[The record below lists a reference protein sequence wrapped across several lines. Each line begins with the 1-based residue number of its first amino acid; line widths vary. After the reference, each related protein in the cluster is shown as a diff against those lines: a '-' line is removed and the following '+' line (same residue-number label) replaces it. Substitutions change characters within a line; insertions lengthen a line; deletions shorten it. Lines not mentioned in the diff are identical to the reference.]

1 MTSPSV
7 DELSQIPMFSA
18 LSAGALADVAA
29 RFTVRQYPQDAVIVT
44 EGERMTVFNVILSG
58 RIQWY
63 WTDETG
69 RQLKLTPE
77 GPGGHFADTTLG
89 GEPILMSIAAMEP
102 LRVAEIPLAELQPLL
117 LRHPSVAIALLLD
130 VVARLRRM
138 TRATRTLGMDEVYT
152 RVVKLLQSRAG
163 PAQGDRSEAAIT
175 QAEIGERVGATREMV
190 GRILRDLARG
200 GYIEMGRGRIVLLR
214 PLPRRW

>member
-1 MTSPSV
+1 MKPSI
-7 DELSQIPMFSA
+7 DELAAVPLFQS
-18 LSAGALADVAA
+18 LSARELEDVAT
-29 RFTVRQYPQDAVIVT
+29 RFSVREYPQDAVIAS
-44 EGERMTVFNVILSG
+44 EGQRLAVFNVILSG

-63 WTDETG
+63 WTDDDG

-89 GEPILMSIAAMEP
+89 GEPILMSIAAIEP
-102 LRVAEIPLAELQPLL
+102 LRVAEIGMDELQ
-117 LRHPSVAIALLLD
+117 ALLLWYPQVSWALLRD

-138 TRATRTLGMDEVYT
+138 TTATRTLGLDEVYT
-152 RVVKLLQSRAG
+152 RVVKLLLARAE
-163 PAQGDRSEAAIT
+163 PARGTLEATLT

-200 GYIEMGRGRIVLLR
+200 GYITMARGRIAILR
-214 PLPRRW
+214 TLPRRW

>member
-1 MTSPSV
+1 MNT
-7 DELSQIPMFSA
+7 PMAEALARVPLFAS
-18 LSAGALADVAA
+18 LSAGELDDVAA
-29 RFTVRQYPQDAVIVT
+29 HFRLREVAEGTVVANEGDALT
-44 EGERMTVFNVILSG
+44 SFCVILSG

-63 WTDETG
+63 WSDEQG
-69 RQLKLTPE
+69 RRLKLTPE

-89 GEPILMSIAAMEP
+89 GEPIMMSIVAIEP
-102 LRVAEIPLAELQPLL
+102 LVVADIPITALRALL
-117 LRHPSVAIALLLD
+117 LRHPTVAVALLLD

-152 RVVKLLQSRAG
+152 RVVALLQARAVASSG
-163 PAQGDRSEAAIT
+163 RPVATIT

-200 GYIEMGRGRIVLLR
+200 DYIELGRGRVALIR